1 MNDTSAAIEFVQGDS
16 VDRAFTLLDDAGEAI
31 NPAWIAAVYF
41 TCRAAQFQQELHYD
55 EE

>member
-1 MNDTSAAIEFVQGDS
+1 MNDTSAAIEFV
-16 VDRAFTLLDDAGEAI
+16 LDDAGEAI